1 MKKPAASSISLN
13 NGQITEGIGPAPIT
27 PNQELIYEVF
37 RIEQGI
43 PLFLDDHLA
52 RLNGSIEQTGHKP
65 GIPMDTLKEN
75 LMQMIY
81 RSKALTGN
89 IRIEFGFEKPAPDP
103 TFFRAFFIATNY
115 PDNSMYDTGVV
126 CNFLE
131 ATRLN
136 PSVKMANPD
145 LRHRSDQ
152 LIEKEQIYETIL
164 VNHEGFI
171 TEGSRSNL
179 FFIRDNRIYTA
190 PDHLVLKGIMRQKVL
205 QVIRDQ
211 KIRVI
216 MEAISKKDLH
226 LFEGCFITGTSP
238 RVLPVQRIDT
248 LNFKNPNPLIS
259 DIRTGLNNLIA
270 NYIVNQK

>member
-1 MKKPAASSISLN
+1 MKKTAASPLSIN
-13 NGQITEGIGPAPIT
+13 NGQLTEGIGPATIT
-27 PNQELIYEVF
+27 PSQELIYEVF

-52 RLNGSIEQTGHKP
+52 RLNGSIEQIGHRP
-65 GIPMDTLKEN
+65 GIHMDTLKEN
-75 LMQMIY
+75 LTQMIE
-81 RSKALTGN
+81 RSQTLTGN
-89 IRIEFGFEKPAPDP
+89 IRIEFGFDKPVPDP
-103 TFFRAFFIATNY
+103 TFFRAFFIPTNY
-115 PDNSMYDTGVV
+115 PDNWMYNTGVV

-145 LRHRSDQ
+145 LRNRSDQ

-164 VNHEGFI
+164 VNPEGFI

-179 FFIRDNRIYTA
+179 FFIRDNRVYTA

-205 QVIRDQ
+205 QVIRERHIPII
-211 KIRVI
+211 K
-216 MEAISKKDLH
+216 EAIQKKDLH

-248 LNFKNPNPLIS
+248 INFKIPNPLIS
-259 DIRTGLNNLIA
+259 DIRTGLNYLIA
-270 NYIVNQK
+270 NYIANQK